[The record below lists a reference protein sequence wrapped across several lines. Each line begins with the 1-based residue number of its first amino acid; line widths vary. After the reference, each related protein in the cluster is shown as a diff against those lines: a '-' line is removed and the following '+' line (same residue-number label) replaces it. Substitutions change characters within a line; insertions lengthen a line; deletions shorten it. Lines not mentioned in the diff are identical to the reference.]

1 MRKANERYLNELL
14 WPPETQGVTQKIRD
28 QFFAM
33 AHDRLSQPLYCLTFA
48 LIALTAVMRGR
59 RQRGS
64 IALRLTVASLAA
76 AGLRIAG
83 YGVMGIVQHNP
94 PLVIAFYLLPLLGAA
109 CAIAVLA
116 GYSPPYLHKRFKVQ
130 AV

>member
-1 MRKANERYLNELL
+1 
-14 WPPETQGVTQKIRD
+14 
-28 QFFAM
+28 M